1 MVEPRIEVDETR
13 MTAETPSL
21 NVHIL
26 RRKFPDQNT
35 EYVSVKIVAEPS
47 VQSFLGLGAMP
58 RLPLPMAMPLAAGAL
73 APLAQGLSLWTG
85 LMQAAWRPW
94 FQMMAPFLPPPPD
107 QGQGSK

>member
-1 MVEPRIEVDETR
+1 MDEPRIEVDETR

-58 RLPLPMAMPLAAGAL
+58 RLPLPIPAM
-73 APLAQGLSLWTG
+73 APLAGPIAQGLTLWAG

-94 FQMMAPFLPPPPD
+94 FQMMSPFLPPPPD
-107 QGQGSK
+107 RNGGPK